1 VKTNTALNVLKA
13 VGILSLV
20 LIATGCGNRDAKLR
34 QQIAGT
40 WNVAPSGSM
49 TFLADGS
56 FHFNNSLF
64 FTNAM
69 LTWAS
74 DGTWDVREGFLVT
87 TINHS
92 TAEGTDEKPAVGEI
106 SRQKI
111 NFVDEHNL
119 ACGDEKRGA
128 SYHR

>member
-1 VKTNTALNVLKA
+1 MKTNTALNVLKA

-56 FHFNNSLF
+56 FHFTNSIF
-64 FTNAM
+64 FYQRYVDM
-69 LTWAS
+69 
-74 DGTWDVREGFLVT
+74 GKRWDMGC
-87 TINHS
+87 
-92 TAEGTDEKPAVGEI
+92 P
-106 SRQKI
+106 
-111 NFVDEHNL
+111 
-119 ACGDEKRGA
+119 
-128 SYHR
+128 